1 MDRFLPGKVDQN
13 DITPFYKQVYQIIVK
28 AIGDGTFRPGDKIP
42 SEDKLQQQLGVS
54 RVTIRKALQ
63 VLVDDEALTRIH
75 GKGTFVTQ
83 MGFSESVFTGG
94 SFTDTCLK
102 MNAKPAT
109 HIISRTFEGAKQRI
123 AEKLGIKTGEN
134 IIHIQRLRL
143 VDDVACILEQDYCPP
158 NLSFLAERELEN
170 MSIFNLLR
178 EKLGIVPESFEDHFE
193 VWYAS
198 KKEALLLECDPGVAL
213 LRVAQLIHAKGR
225 VLYYNEQLIR
235 SDRYKYVVHY
245 P

>member
-1 MDRFLPGKVDQN
+1 MNNSLPDKINPN
-13 DITPFYKQVYQIIVK
+13 DITPLYKQVYQILVK

-42 SEDKLQQQLGVS
+42 SEDKLQKQFGVS

-63 VLVDDEALTRIH
+63 VLVDDETLTRTH
-75 GKGTFVTQ
+75 GRGTFVAQT
-83 MGFSESVFTGG
+83 GFSENMFAGG
-94 SFTDTCLK
+94 SFTATCLR

-109 HIISRTFEGAKQRI
+109 RIISRTFEEAKQRI
-123 AEKLGIKTGEN
+123 AEKLKIKPGEN

-143 VDDVACILEQDYCPP
+143 VDGIACILEQDYCPV
-158 NLSFLAERELEN
+158 NLSFLLEAELEN
-170 MSIFNLLR
+170 MSIFSLLR
-178 EKLGIVPESFEDHFE
+178 EKCGIVPESFEDHFE

-198 KKEALLLECDPGVAL
+198 KKEASLLECDPGVAL
-213 LRVAQLIHAKGR
+213 LRVTQLISAKGS

-235 SDRYKYVVHY
+235 SDRYKYAVHY